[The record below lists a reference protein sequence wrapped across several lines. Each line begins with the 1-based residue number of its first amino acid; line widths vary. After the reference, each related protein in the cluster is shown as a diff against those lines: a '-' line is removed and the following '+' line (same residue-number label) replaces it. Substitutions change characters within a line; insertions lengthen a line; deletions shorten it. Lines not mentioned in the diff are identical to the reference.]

1 LAGTAVR
8 PGAAAE
14 GGAAA
19 LAVAG
24 AVVTGDVALVAP
36 LAEAA
41 GGPESEGPDEQATAA
56 RAQPPSEPAK
66 KRMNETNETLR
77 GSRASADARGED

>member
-1 LAGTAVR
+1 MR

-14 GGAAA
+14 EGADA

-24 AVVTGDVALVAP
+24 AALTGDVALVAP
-36 LAEAA
+36 RAEAA
-41 GGPESEGPDEQATAA
+41 GGPESEGLDEQATAA
-56 RAQPPSEPAK
+56 RAQAPSEPAK

-77 GSRASADARGED
+77 GARASADERGED